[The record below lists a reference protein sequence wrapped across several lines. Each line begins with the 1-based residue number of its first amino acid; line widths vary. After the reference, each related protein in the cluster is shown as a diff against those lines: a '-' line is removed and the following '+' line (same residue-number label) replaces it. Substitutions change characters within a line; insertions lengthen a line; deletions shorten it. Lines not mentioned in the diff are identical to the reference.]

1 MQHVAALLVW
11 WSGPFSVKVEPDDA
25 APLPNQMV
33 PTVHCRMDRQ
43 KEEQDRTMSKKR
55 DKSKNM

>member
-1 MQHVAALLVW
+1 M
-11 WSGPFSVKVEPDDA
+11 KVEPDDA

>member
-1 MQHVAALLVW
+1 M
-11 WSGPFSVKVEPDDA
+11 KVEPDDA

-43 KEEQDRTMSKKR
+43 KEEQKDRRMSKKR